1 MIIFTK
7 IRWMNFLST
16 GNNWTEIDLNKSN
29 STLIIGENGAGKS
42 TLLDAIT
49 YSLYNKPFRK
59 INKPQLINS
68 INNKK
73 CLVEIFFKI
82 KEDTFMVRRG
92 MKPNVFEVYQNDEL
106 LNQDAASRDYQEV
119 LEKHILKL
127 NYKSFCQV
135 VILGSASFVPFMQ
148 LTAMNRREIIEDLLD
163 LQIFTTMNT
172 LLKEKMTIN
181 SRNIVDNDYSL
192 DLSRE
197 KMKLQEK
204 HIEQLNS
211 NHQEIIENY
220 EKKIKNNE
228 EEIKKNEKIIEEI
241 TQEIE
246 KLKNSIEDADSVKKK
261 LNKLD
266 DYHRQLS
273 LKIDHLQK
281 EVSFFHDN
289 ETCPTCSQEIDKI
302 YKNSTIDKKNSTI
315 VMTEDGITK
324 LKNELEK
331 YMSRQQ
337 EIFAIEKQISDKNTD
352 VFMRNKNN
360 KYLMETKKELEA
372 ELMQLQE
379 RHETSKKEDNMIAD
393 LESEIERLGN
403 EKKELYEKRDIY
415 QFSSV
420 LLKDSGI
427 KSRIIKQYIPIIN
440 KLINKYLAEMEF
452 VVHFELDESFNETI
466 KSRFRDVFSYSSFSE
481 GEKMRINLAIL
492 FTWRA
497 IAKIRNSAST
507 NLLILD
513 EIFDGSLDASGT
525 EEFMKILHGLIEN
538 TNTFIIS
545 HKTEQLQDK
554 FDNVIKFEKR
564 KNFSVMAA

>member
-1 MIIFTK
+1 
-7 IRWMNFLST
+7 MNFLST
-16 GNNWTEIDLNKSN
+16 GNDWTEINLNSNN

-73 CLVEIFFKI
+73 SLVEIFFSVN
-82 KEDTFMVRRG
+82 EDTFMVRRG
-92 MKPNVFEVYQNDEL
+92 MKPNIFEVYQNDKL
-106 LNQDAASRDYQEV
+106 LNQEAASQDYQEV

-148 LTAMNRREIIEDLLD
+148 LSALNRREIIEDLLD

-172 LLKEKMTIN
+172 LLKEKASLN
-181 SRNIVDNDYSL
+181 SKNIIDNDYNL
-192 DLSRE
+192 DLSKEKLKLQDKHLE
-197 KMKLQEK
+197 KM
-204 HIEQLNS
+204 S
-211 NHQEIIENY
+211 MNHRDIIENY
-220 EKKIKNNE
+220 EKKIEANRE
-228 EEIKKNEKIIEEI
+228 SIQSNEKIIDEI
-241 TQEIE
+241 NTHIE
-246 KLKNSIEDADSVKKK
+246 
-261 LNKLD
+261 
-266 DYHRQLS
+266 S
-273 LKIDHLQK
+273 LKESNKDNEDVKRKISKLIDFESQLNMKIEHLQK
-281 EVSFFHDN
+281 EKSFFHDN
-289 ETCPTCSQEIDKI
+289 ESCPTCNQNIDEDFKKETI
-302 YKNSTIDKKNSTI
+302 TKKETTID
-315 VMTEDGITK
+315 MTKDGLIK
-324 LKNELEK
+324 LKEELDK
-331 YMSRQQ
+331 YMKRQK
-337 EIFAIEKQISDKNTD
+337 EISDTESKISEMNTD
-352 VFMRNKNN
+352 VFVRNKSVRHLIDMN
-360 KYLMETKKELEA
+360 KELEQEIA
-372 ELMQLQE
+372 ELQE
-379 RHETSKKEDNMIAD
+379 KHESYTKEDDNISI
-393 LESEIERLGN
+393 LENEIERLGI
-403 EKKELYEKRDIY
+403 ERKELYEQRDIY

-427 KSRIIKQYIPIIN
+427 KSRIIKQYIPVIN

-507 NLLILD
+507 SLLILD
-513 EIFDGSLDASGT
+513 EIFDGSLDAAGT
-525 EEFMKILHGLIEN
+525 EEFMKILNSLIEN
-538 TNTFIIS
+538 SNTFIIS

-554 FDNVIKFEKR
+554 FENVIKFEKY
-564 KNFSVMAA
+564 KNFSRIAA